1 MHYTPGHWGTHS
13 GRPPEAFVG
22 LRFTGV
28 MKLVDQSLKSIETW
42 NVVLSFL
49 QMSPKPALTFSS
61 APYANRSSDWSF
73 ANGEFRRCLL
83 FGKIRSAKMS
93 GVYGFMEVNQDK
105 ITTTI

>member
-49 QMSPKPALTFSS
+49 QRVR
-61 APYANRSSDWSF
+61 N
-73 ANGEFRRCLL
+73 LL
-83 FGKIRSAKMS
+83 
-93 GVYGFMEVNQDK
+93 
-105 ITTTI
+105 